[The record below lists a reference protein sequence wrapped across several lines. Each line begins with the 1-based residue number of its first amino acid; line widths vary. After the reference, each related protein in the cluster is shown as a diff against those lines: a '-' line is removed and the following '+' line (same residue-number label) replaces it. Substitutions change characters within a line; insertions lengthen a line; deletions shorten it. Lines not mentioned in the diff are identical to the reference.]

1 MAQYGGL
8 RQDDEASIS
17 IVPPTSCRATRR
29 RRRRRVP
36 IDQTA
41 GEPAGAATVPVP
53 IDGLGFSGMVS
64 PPIAATRAAGRGC
77 ETERGKVFALRG

>member
-1 MAQYGGL
+1 MT
-8 RQDDEASIS
+8 SMS

-41 GEPAGAATVPVP
+41 GEPTGAATVPAP

-64 PPIAATRAAGRGC
+64 QPIAATRATGRGC
-77 ETERGKVFALRG
+77 ETERGKVFALRI